1 MDRHDLLTILEA
13 GLEAADG
20 RRCVREF
27 LLDRRPQ
34 GPLTLIAVGKASTAM
49 TLGAVDVLGAAL
61 DGGYVVTPLGHGD
74 EALSAMPR
82 FRTVPSSHPV
92 PDQRSLEAGDGLL
105 SFVSAMAP
113 GTRVLVLISGG
124 ASSLVESLPAGL
136 DAGDLSRV
144 NQFLLGSGLDIF
156 GVNGVRRRLSML
168 KDGRLAAALRGH
180 PVLAL
185 YLSDVEGDDPA
196 WIGSGLLSRAKS
208 ALPSGL
214 PDWLVTLIHSGPP
227 PGLPTPPVESHVVG
241 NLARAL
247 DGCEDRA
254 RRLGFPV
261 TRHDEWLRGPVA
273 GAADRI
279 VSEMDDGRAG
289 IHLWGGETT
298 MILPAA
304 PGRGGR
310 NQHLALCCAT
320 AIQGRDDLA
329 VLCCATDGVDG
340 NSEDA
345 GGLVDGQSIRR
356 GRDGGADPADCLRR
370 ADSGTFLEAAGDL
383 IFTGPTST
391 NVNDV
396 VIGLKAVS
404 G

>member
-1 MDRHDLLTILEA
+1 MDRHALLTILEA

-34 GPLTLIAVGKASTAM
+34 GPLNVIAVGKASTAM
-49 TLGAVDVLGAAL
+49 TLGAVDVLGTVL
-61 DGGYVVTPLGHGD
+61 DGGYVVTPVGHGD

-82 FRTVPSSHPV
+82 FRTVESSHPV

-113 GTRVLVLISGG
+113 GARVLALVSGG
-124 ASSLVESLPAGL
+124 ASSLVESLPEGL

-144 NQFLLGSGLDIF
+144 NQWLLGSGLDIF
-156 GVNGVRRRLSML
+156 GVNAVRRRLSML
-168 KDGRLAAALRGH
+168 KDGRLASALEGH
-180 PVLAL
+180 EVLAL

-196 WIGSGLLSRAKS
+196 WIGSGLLTRAKS
-208 ALPSGL
+208 ALPAGL
-214 PDWLVTLIHSGPP
+214 PGWLMALIDAGPP
-227 PGLPTPPVESHVVG
+227 AVAATACVENHVVG

-261 TRHDEWLRGPVA
+261 TRQDQWLRGPVP

-279 VSEMDDGRAG
+279 ISDMDNGRSG

-356 GRDGGADPADCLRR
+356 GRDGGADPSDCISR
-370 ADSGTFLEAAGDL
+370 ADSGTFLESAGDL